1 MRTHQFYCRLVLVL
15 TALALTAVSAAWAD
29 DAAAAAA
36 AKEAEQERQRY
47 RTAVALNYCRA
58 AFHHIRKTPTKAM
71 LLQQQQQILNN
82 LNLDGI
88 NDPEII
94 RLYTAVLDEIGDI
107 EIADRE
113 RQILQQQYR
122 RNITQKLTWD
132 ALAFGTQLATAQVG
146 GAIKTGAESWWDYR
160 NETLRR
166 DRDVLRVDTREL
178 DGVVQKSSMFLDTF
192 WKLAQNRSIPD
203 RLLVRGTDL
212 DRLDEAMQQ
221 QDAEV
226 RLRILGRMEPFMEA
240 YPPYWYYVART
251 QQAMARWADATE
263 TYRQLA
269 ELGDGHFRRDDMLA
283 TGLANRAAIEDFL
296 GVETAVATAE
306 QALQY
311 STEVWEANLL
321 CARVLERH
329 ERLAAAEDAILRN
342 LDVGLETYHSRV
354 CQVSLYY
361 HSGQQQKL
369 VDVLSDSQVVA
380 TLPMS
385 VVIRCAALLG
395 PEKTP
400 AHVTRVVA
408 GSIEARPRLSF
419 GSDDFLIT
427 AAPSWQLDRAQARL
441 IINGQEVAATEPAVT
456 ASSHQLRFTAPR
468 DWGNP
473 FRRSGAKPE
482 LAVLLTYPDATTI
495 RISFDGTTFAES
507 TELPMPRATTPT
519 PLRMATIDV
528 DDTRLAIHADET
540 TARNWE
546 VVPASQTKELPP
558 AQ

>member
-1 MRTHQFYCRLVLVL
+1 MRTHQFYCRLVLALAAVTL
-15 TALALTAVSAAWAD
+15 TAMSAACAD
-29 DAAAAAA
+29 DAAADQ
-36 AKEAEQERQRY
+36 AEERQRY

-71 LLQQQQQILNN
+71 LVQQQQQILNN

-113 RQILQQQYR
+113 RSLMQQQYR
-122 RNITQKLTWD
+122 RNLTRKITWD
-132 ALAFGTQLATAQVG
+132 ALAFGTQIATANVG
-146 GAIKTGAESWWDYR
+146 GAVKTGADSWWDYR
-160 NETLRR
+160 NETIRHE
-166 DRDVLRVDTREL
+166 RDVLRVDTKQL

-192 WKLAQNRSIPD
+192 WKLAQNRKIPD
-203 RLLVRGTDL
+203 RLLVRGADL

-221 QDAEV
+221 QDPEV
-226 RLRILGRMEPFMEA
+226 RLRILARMEPFMEA

-251 QQAMARWADATE
+251 QQAMAQWADATD
-263 TYRQLA
+263 TYRRLA

-296 GVETAVATAE
+296 GQDTAVATAE
-306 QALQY
+306 EALKY

-342 LDVGLETYHSRV
+342 LDVGLETHHSRI

-369 VDVLSDSQVVA
+369 ADVLTDQQVVS

-400 AHVTRVVA
+400 SQVRRVVA
-408 GSIEARPRLSF
+408 GSIEGRPRVNF
-419 GSDDFLIT
+419 GTDDFLLT
-427 AAPSWQLDRAQARL
+427 ASPAWQLDRAEARL
-441 IINGQEVAATEPAVT
+441 IYNGQEVRATDPNLTET
-456 ASSHQLRFTAPR
+456 SHQLRFATPR
-468 DWGNP
+468 NWGNP
-473 FRRSGAKPE
+473 FRRAGTRPQVS
-482 LAVLLTYPDATTI
+482 VLLTYPDATTI
-495 RISFDGTTFAES
+495 RISFDGTVQSEA
-507 TELPMPRATTPT
+507 TELPMPRVTTPT
-519 PLRMATIDV
+519 PLRLATIDV
-528 DDTRLAIHADET
+528 DDSRLAIQVDASEQS
-540 TARNWE
+540 WE
-546 VVPASQTKELPP
+546 VVPASETRELTAGP
-558 AQ
+558 

>member
-1 MRTHQFYCRLVLVL
+1 MRTHQFYCRLVLAL
-15 TALALTAVSAAWAD
+15 CALALTAVSAASAD
-29 DAAAAAA
+29 DAAAEQ
-36 AKEAEQERQRY
+36 AKERERY

-71 LLQQQQQILNN
+71 LVQQQRQILNN

-88 NDPEII
+88 DDPEII

-113 RQILQQQYR
+113 RSLMKQQYR
-122 RNITQKLTWD
+122 RNITRKLTWD
-132 ALAFGTQLATAQVG
+132 ALAFGTQIATANVG
-146 GAIKTGAESWWDYR
+146 GAIKTGADSWWDYR
-160 NETLRR
+160 NESIRHE
-166 DRDVLRVDTREL
+166 RDVLRVDSKQL

-192 WKLAQNRSIPD
+192 WKLAQNRDIPD
-203 RLLVRGTDL
+203 RLLVRGADL
-212 DRLDEAMQQ
+212 DRLDQAMQH

-226 RLRILGRMEPFMEA
+226 RLRILARMEPFMEA

-251 QQAMARWADATE
+251 QQSLAQWADATD
-263 TYRQLA
+263 TYQRLA
-269 ELGDGHFRRDDMLA
+269 DLGDGHFRRDDMLA

-296 GVETAVATAE
+296 GRETAVATAE
-306 QALQY
+306 KALQY

-369 VDVLSDSQVVA
+369 AEVLGDQQVVA

-385 VVIRCAALLG
+385 VVIRCAAMLG
-395 PEKTP
+395 PERTP
-400 AHVTRVVA
+400 AHVTRAVA
-408 GSIEARPRLSF
+408 SSIEGRPRVNF
-419 GSDDFLIT
+419 GADDFVLT
-427 AAPSWQLDRAQARL
+427 ASPAWQLDRVQARL
-441 IINGQEVAATEPAVT
+441 IYNGKEVPVTEPT
-456 ASSHQLRFTAPR
+456 LTERSHQLRFAAPR

-473 FRRSGAKPE
+473 FLRAGAKPE
-482 LAVLLTYPDATTI
+482 VAVLLTYPDATTI
-495 RISFDGTTFAES
+495 RISFDGSKFAES

-519 PLRMATIDV
+519 PLRLATIDV
-528 DDTRLAIHADET
+528 DDTRLAIHGDSPEQ
-540 TARNWE
+540 NWE
-546 VVPASQTKELPP
+546 VVPASETKELP
-558 AQ
+558 AGS

>member
-1 MRTHQFYCRLVLVL
+1 MRTHQLVCRLVL
-15 TALALTAVSAAWAD
+15 ALSAVALTAVSAACAD
-29 DAAAAAA
+29 DAAAQEAAA
-36 AKEAEQERQRY
+36 RAQQERERY

-71 LLQQQQQILNN
+71 LVQQQQQILNN

-94 RLYTAVLDEIGDI
+94 RLYTGVLDEIGEI

-113 RQILQQQYR
+113 RHLLQQQYR
-122 RNITQKLTWD
+122 RNITQKITWD
-132 ALAFGTQLATAQVG
+132 ALAFGTALATAQVG
-146 GAIKTGAESWWDYR
+146 SAIKTGADSWWDYR
-160 NETLRR
+160 NETIRN
-166 DRDVLRVDTREL
+166 DRDILRVDTRQM

-192 WKLAQNRSIPD
+192 WKLAQSRSIPD

-212 DRLDEAMQQ
+212 DRLDDAMQQ
-221 QDAEV
+221 QDTEV
-226 RLRILGRMEPFMEA
+226 RLRILRRMEPFMEA

-251 QQAMARWADATE
+251 QQSMSQWADATE
-263 TYRQLA
+263 TYRRLA

-296 GVETAVATAE
+296 GLETAVATAE
-306 QALQY
+306 QALNY

-329 ERLAAAEDAILRN
+329 EQLVAAEDAILRN

-369 VDVLSDSQVVA
+369 VEVLSDSQVVA

-385 VVIRCAALLG
+385 VVIRCAAMLG
-395 PEKTP
+395 PEQTP
-400 AHVTRVVA
+400 SQVTRAVA
-408 GSIEARPRLSF
+408 GSIEARPRVSF
-419 GSDDFLIT
+419 GSDDLLVT
-427 AAPSWQLDRAQARL
+427 ATPAWQLDRAEVRL
-441 IINGQEVAATEPAVT
+441 IVNGQEISAAEPATVAA
-456 ASSHQLRFTAPR
+456 SHQLRFAAPR

-473 FRRSGAKPE
+473 FRRIGGKPE
-482 LAVLLTYPDATTI
+482 VAIRLTYPDATTI
-495 RISFDGTTFAES
+495 RISFEGATVADAI
-507 TELPMPRATTPT
+507 ELPMPRTTTPT

-528 DDTRLAIHADET
+528 DDTRLSIPGEA

-546 VVPASQTKELPP
+546 VVPASETKELPSGS
-558 AQ
+558 